1 MSMFPAISIAGTG
14 LEVDQ
19 TWIDAIGGNVANA
32 EDAVTPGQPVYRDE
46 EIVAAEEPG
55 TTGPG
60 SSSAGEGVEVKGI
73 ALGSSQG
80 ILTYDPGNPIA
91 NKQGYV
97 TYPDVNIGHE
107 MTSLVEAQVS
117 YEVDS
122 KVLQNSTDAYNA
134 ILQIKP

>member
-1 MSMFPAISIAGTG
+1 MSMFPAINIAGTG

-19 TWIDAIGGNVANA
+19 TWLDAIGGNVANA

-46 EIVAAEEPG
+46 EIVAGAIPSS
-55 TTGPG
+55 G
-60 SSSAGEGVEVKGI
+60 SSGEGVEEKGVS
-73 ALGSSQG
+73 LGSSQG
-80 ILTYDPGNPIA
+80 ILTYDPTDPIA

-117 YEVDS
+117 YEVNS
-122 KVLQNSTDAYNA
+122 KVLQNCTDAYNA
-134 ILQIKP
+134 ILQIKS

>member
-1 MSMFPAISIAGTG
+1 MSMFPAISIASTG

-46 EIVAAEEPG
+46 EIVAGSAPSS
-55 TTGPG
+55 G
-60 SSSAGEGVEVKGI
+60 SSSVGNGVELKGI
-73 ALGSSQG
+73 ALGSSTG
-80 ILTYDPGNPIA
+80 VLTYDPSNPIA
-91 NKQGYV
+91 NKEGYV
-97 TYPDVNIGHE
+97 AYPDVNIGHE

-134 ILQIKP
+134 ILQIKS

>member
-46 EIVAAEEPG
+46 EIVAGIRHHPPG
-55 TTGPG
+55 RARSGN
-60 SSSAGEGVEVKGI
+60 GVERQGHR
-73 ALGSSQG
+73 ARLRPRASSPM
-80 ILTYDPGNPIA
+80 TRANPIA
-91 NKQGYV
+91 NKEGYV
-97 TYPDVNIGHE
+97 AYPDVNIGHE

>member
-1 MSMFPAISIAGTG
+1 MSMFPAITIAGTG

-19 TWIDAIGGNVANA
+19 TWINAIGGNVANA
-32 EDAVTPGQPVYRDE
+32 EDAVTPGQSVYRDQE
-46 EIVAAEEPG
+46 VIAGAI
-55 TTGPG
+55 PG
-60 SSSAGEGVEVKGI
+60 SVAGVGNGVEVDRV

-80 ILTYDPGNPIA
+80 IKTYDPSDPIA
-91 NKQGYV
+91 DKQGYV
-97 TYPDVNIGHE
+97 TFPDVNIGNE
-107 MTSLVEAQVS
+107 MTSLVQAQVS

>member
-32 EDAVTPGQPVYRDE
+32 DDAVTPGQPVYRDE
-46 EIVAAEEPG
+46 EIVAAAVPG
-55 TTGPG
+55 GGLGT
-60 SSSAGEGVEVKGI
+60 SDAGDGVEVRGV
-73 ALGSSQG
+73 ALGSAQG
-80 ILTYDPGNPIA
+80 TLTYDPSDPIA

-97 TYPDVNIGHE
+97 TYPEVNIGNE
-107 MTSLVEAQVS
+107 MTSLVQAQVS